1 MIGGHR
7 SGSSLRSFVALT
19 ALVLS
24 IVIVVPG
31 GPKAAGAS
39 IVCGETWSSV
49 PSAAEV
55 RQPKAIVALAPD
67 DAWIVGSRGID
78 DGVVTTG
85 AEHWDGERWTLVPT
99 PNVGTNGENA
109 LSDVDGD
116 AGAGLW
122 AVGYSTGGD
131 AEGGGNFK
139 TLVQR
144 WNGSA
149 WSIVPSPNA
158 GTSKESSALTA
169 IDVLPSGKAW
179 AVGYHRSGTRRNT
192 LITRWNGRAW
202 SIVPSPNTGAAG
214 NALTGVAA
222 VHGTKIWAVGWQ
234 MGPEGIRSLILRWD
248 GAAWSPSPAP
258 HVGSGDNVLT
268 AVSVVSGSDVW
279 AVGYAVDGATHR
291 PLTLHF
297 DGSSWSSVAA
307 PSSGPGVTV
316 LRGVGAASGGV
327 WAVGARYRPDTN
339 TFGAWS
345 QRWDGSDWVSV
356 PNAALSNEASS
367 ELHAVA
373 AVPGSDQ
380 IWAAGRVAV
389 VETICPT
396 SAAAP
401 AQASSGGV
409 SPDDPP
415 PSLARVATLPAG
427 QTVASAPVP
436 VEAHDMA
443 GPAGIAQITKTR
455 GAEIADLTGDG
466 LPDIFLGRHQ
476 KPARLYRNDG
486 SGVFTEILEG
496 AFGPTDRH
504 GCDSADVDGNG
515 ALDIYCAVGA
525 ARGTIAKRNELYL
538 QGANGSFVDLAWQ
551 LGVLE
556 PYARGRSGTFVDAD
570 GLGGPDLFVANFPD
584 RADGLP
590 SPNRLFINDGTS
602 FRAAPEFGIEREVDS
617 GGAAGGNPLV
627 GDLDLDGW
635 QDIVMDTSIGLVV
648 YRNQQGTGFQEVQ
661 HQIGLGIDPVDLTL
675 ADVDGD
681 SDLDVVSVTGGALS
695 IYDNDGGSFGKVFST
710 KIQLGK
716 AVAAGDVNGDAR
728 PDIYVMTGSTSS
740 GENAPDRVFL
750 NDGTGTMFTSMS
762 GIPSVVTGKAD
773 SVWPLDHDGNGLTDF
788 LALNGKVGTGGPV
801 QLIAFYP
808 TS

>member
-1 MIGGHR
+1 MVLAAL
-7 SGSSLRSFVALT
+7 SLS
-19 ALVLS
+19 VL
-24 IVIVVPG
+24 IVVPS
-31 GPKAAGAS
+31 GPKAVGAS
-39 IVCGETWSSV
+39 ITCGESWSSV
-49 PSAAEV
+49 PSAPEV
-55 RQPKAIVALAPD
+55 RQPKAIVALGPN

-99 PNVGTNGENA
+99 PNVGTGGENA

-116 AGAGLW
+116 PGAGLW
-122 AVGYSTGGD
+122 AVGYSTAGD

-144 WNGSA
+144 WNGAA

-158 GTSKESSALTA
+158 GASKESNALTA

-192 LITRWNGRAW
+192 LITRWTGRAW
-202 SIVPSPNTGAAG
+202 SIVPSPDPGALG

-234 MGPEGIRSLILRWD
+234 LGAKGIRSLILRWD
-248 GAAWSPSPAP
+248 GEVWSPSPTP
-258 HVGSGDNVLT
+258 HVGTGDNVLT
-268 AVSVVSGSDVW
+268 AVSVVSSSDIW

-291 PLTLHF
+291 PLTLHY
-297 DGSSWSSVAA
+297 DGSAWSSVPS
-307 PSSGPGVTV
+307 PSSDPGVTV
-316 LRGVGAASGGV
+316 LRGVGSASGDV
-327 WAVGARYRPDTN
+327 WGVGARYRPDTD

-345 QRWDGSDWVSV
+345 QRWNGTSWVSV
-356 PNAALSNEASS
+356 PNAALSSATSS

-373 AVPGSDQ
+373 AVPGSEQ
-380 IWAAGRVAV
+380 VWAAGRVAV
-389 VETICPT
+389 VETICPAQPL
-396 SAAAP
+396 AAAP
-401 AQASSGGV
+401 ARASSGGI
-409 SPDDPP
+409 SHDPR
-415 PSLARVATLPAG
+415 PSLDGVTTLPAG
-427 QTVASAPVP
+427 PTMASAPVP
-436 VEAHDMA
+436 VEARDVA
-443 GPAGIAQITKTR
+443 EQAGIAEITKTR

-486 SGVFTEILEG
+486 SGRFTEILAG
-496 AFGPTDRH
+496 VFGPTDRH

-525 ARGTIAKRNELYL
+525 ARGTIAKRNELYV
-538 QGANGSFVDLAWQ
+538 QGADGSFVDLAWQ

-602 FRAAPEFGIEREVDS
+602 FRAAPEFGIEEEVDS

-635 QDIVMDTSIGLVV
+635 EDILMDTSKSLFV
-648 YRNQQGTGFQEVQ
+648 YRNQEGMGFEEVAE
-661 HQIGLGIDPVDLTL
+661 QIGLDFNPVDLAL

-681 SDLDVVSVTGGALS
+681 TDLDIVSVTGGALR
-695 IYDNDGGSFGKVFST
+695 IFHNDDGSFAQVFST

-728 PDIYVMTGSTSS
+728 PDIYVMTGTTSS

-750 NDGTGTMFTSMS
+750 NDGTGTVFTSMS
-762 GIPSVVTGKAD
+762 GIPSVGTGKAD

-808 TS
+808 SS

>member
-1 MIGGHR
+1 
-7 SGSSLRSFVALT
+7 
-19 ALVLS
+19 
-24 IVIVVPG
+24 
-31 GPKAAGAS
+31 
-39 IVCGETWSSV
+39 
-49 PSAAEV
+49 
-55 RQPKAIVALAPD
+55 
-67 DAWIVGSRGID
+67 
-78 DGVVTTG
+78 
-85 AEHWDGERWTLVPT
+85 
-99 PNVGTNGENA
+99 
-109 LSDVDGD
+109 
-116 AGAGLW
+116 
-122 AVGYSTGGD
+122 
-131 AEGGGNFK
+131 
-139 TLVQR
+139 
-144 WNGSA
+144 
-149 WSIVPSPNA
+149 
-158 GTSKESSALTA
+158 
-169 IDVLPSGKAW
+169 
-179 AVGYHRSGTRRNT
+179 
-192 LITRWNGRAW
+192 
-202 SIVPSPNTGAAG
+202 
-214 NALTGVAA
+214 
-222 VHGTKIWAVGWQ
+222 
-234 MGPEGIRSLILRWD
+234 
-248 GAAWSPSPAP
+248 
-258 HVGSGDNVLT
+258 
-268 AVSVVSGSDVW
+268 
-279 AVGYAVDGATHR
+279 VGYAVDGATHR

-297 DGSSWSSVAA
+297 DGSSWSSV
-307 PSSGPGVTV
+307 PSPPSGPGVTV

-327 WAVGARYRPDTN
+327 WAVGARYRPDTD

-345 QRWDGSDWVSV
+345 QRWDGTDWVSV

-401 AQASSGGV
+401 AQASSGGG
-409 SPDDPP
+409 SRDDAR
-415 PSLARVATLPAG
+415 PSLAGVTTLPAG
-427 QTVASAPVP
+427 ETVASAPVA
-436 VEAHDMA
+436 VEARDVA
-443 GPAGIAQITKTR
+443 ATAGIAEVTKTR

-466 LPDIFLGRHQ
+466 LPDILLGRHQ

-635 QDIVMDTSIGLVV
+635 QDIVMDTSGGLVV
-648 YRNQQGTGFQEVQ
+648 YRNQLGTGFQEVQ
-661 HQIGLGIDPVDLTL
+661 DQIGLGIDPVDLTL

-681 SDLDVVSVTGGALS
+681 SDLDVVSVTAGALS

-750 NDGTGTMFTSMS
+750 NDGTGTTFTSMS
-762 GIPSVVTGKAD
+762 GIPSVATGKAD